1 MNAEN
6 ATVCTLLSA
15 QFIAPAFIL
24 QGCSVSVD
32 KYLSYDAECDKL
44 FPSKIHSSLITYE
57 AKEKAFKGVL
67 GFFFFLL
74 NSTKFLNMEISA
86 YHPSSNP
93 MWLNSN

>member
-67 GFFFFLL
+67 GFFFFSLIL
-74 NSTKFLNMEISA
+74 PNFSTWRFLPIT
-86 YHPSSNP
+86 PP
-93 MWLNSN
+93 QILCD